1 MAKSS
6 SHAKRPSIAP
16 PSRRSVLPPAASRRA
31 PAAAAPLES
40 APPVVS
46 RRKFRGAAPWAARH
60 AKKHADEVAQRN
72 QEPPR
77 PGSARATLRTPDQA
91 EDIKARIGALHELL
105 NQLRALKKRLPE
117 QSYAAG
123 QILKAI
129 RERRLFEA
137 KGYASFEAF
146 VEREI
151 DLGSKLLALRL
162 TRIPEIFTESAAK
175 ELGLDALIGAIDTLD
190 RLSKPR
196 MPSRPPP
203 RK

>member
-16 PSRRSVLPPAASRRA
+16 PNRRSVLPPAVSRRA
-31 PAAAAPLES
+31 PAAAVPLES

-60 AKKHADEVAQRN
+60 AQKHADEVAQRN

-77 PGSARATLRTPDQA
+77 PGSARATLRTPEQA
-91 EDIKARIGALHELL
+91 ENIKARVGALHEHL

-117 QSYAAG
+117 QCYAAG
-123 QILKAI
+123 QILRAI
-129 RERRLFEA
+129 REQRLFEA

-162 TRIPEIFTESAAK
+162 TRIPEIFTEAAAK
-175 ELGLDALIGAIDTLD
+175 ELGMDALLGAIDTLD
-190 RLSKPR
+190 RLAKPKT
-196 MPSRPPP
+196 PPKG
-203 RK
+203 R

>member
-16 PSRRSVLPPAASRRA
+16 PTRRSVLPAAVSRRA
-31 PAAAAPLES
+31 PAAATLES

-46 RRKFRGAAPWAARH
+46 GRKFRGAAPWAARH

-105 NQLRALKKRLPE
+105 NQLRVLKKRLPE

-123 QILKAI
+123 QILKSI
-129 RERRLFEA
+129 REQRLFEA

-196 MPSRPPP
+196 NPSRPPP